1 MTSFVFHMIPNAH
14 LDPVWL
20 WDWREGFEEGI
31 STCRSVLDLMDED
44 DEVTF
49 ARGEAAIYAYIAE
62 HDPSTFKRILKRI
75 REGRWEVVGG
85 TWVQADTNL
94 PAIETFARLY
104 AEGQAELLRLTGKRP
119 SVAWAAD
126 SFGHAAGLPEVM
138 AHAGIDGFAFTR
150 PDSGR
155 LPFSKPAFWWE
166 SPSGAR
172 ILSYRP
178 ATGWYGAERTELPGR
193 LDGLLGE
200 ASKHGMRDVGVFFG
214 LGNHGG
220 GPTRRHLADLR
231 AWAAKHPEVILRW
244 DGLHGLI
251 AAIRAEAKRQPKDWL
266 PVHRGELGHCLR
278 GCYASNLRFKS
289 AFRHAECEVVRAE
302 TADAAL
308 GTLLKRKPAQ
318 LTEAW
323 RGVLFNTFHDILP
336 GSSIERAY
344 DQQLDWVGG
353 VRHTAAVVQH
363 GALAALARRLD
374 TTVPAVP
381 EDHPKAQ
388 PLLAWNPLPRT
399 ATRLVELEAS
409 LDWRPIW
416 AYRDREADV
425 PLRLRGADGKDLP
438 FQRIETEHRAMPGL
452 PWRFRVLAPLSIP
465 GLGWSVADLGWVEG
479 AKAPAWTGP
488 AATADGEHAIACG
501 AWRVAAKPGDAGI
514 AITRDGKPFLGGD
527 GLQARLDEDRFGSW
541 GGMGEEPESFNAPA
555 EPRERW
561 RVAQVQVREHGP
573 LRAALWVRLA
583 GTHSRLDL
591 ELRLES
597 GRDVVDIQARACLDE
612 RSARLRLVLPTGS
625 DEATYATP
633 GATLK
638 RGPIGEVPGGRWVRC
653 GEVGFASDALYSYHT
668 VRGELAATVA
678 RATRYA
684 DDRVVG
690 PEFEPWRP
698 VQDTGES
705 RFTCLLAPAD
715 ADLGALAEELAQP
728 VQAVPVAVRKG
739 DLPRRGGVLDV
750 SPATVRVL
758 ALRPVRGGVI
768 LRVHNEAAAAVTPK
782 IRWQGKSLALGKIP
796 GGAIRSWK
804 LAGGKPK
811 VVDLL
816 TG

>member
-1 MTSFVFHMIPNAH
+1 MTYVFHIIPNAH

-49 ARGEAAIYAYIAE
+49 SRGEAAIYAYIAE
-62 HDPSTFKRILKRI
+62 HDPATFARIMKRI

-104 AEGQAELLRLTGKRP
+104 AEGQAELHRLTGRRAR
-119 SVAWAAD
+119 VAWAAD

-138 AHAGIDGFAFTR
+138 AHAGIEGFAFTR
-150 PDSGR
+150 PDPGR

-172 ILSYRP
+172 VLSYRP
-178 ATGWYGAERTELPGR
+178 ATGWYGAERHELPGR
-193 LDGLLGE
+193 LDGLLSE
-200 ASKHGMRDVGVFFG
+200 AAKHGMRDVGVFFG

-220 GPTRRHLADLR
+220 GPTRRHIADLR
-231 AWAAKHPEVILRW
+231 AWAAKHPEVRLAW

-251 AAIRAEAKRQPKDWL
+251 DAIRSEAKRQPKDWL

-289 AFRHAECEVVRAE
+289 AFRRAESEIVRAE
-302 TADAAL
+302 SADAAVGVL
-308 GTLLKRKPAQ
+308 ARRAPAV

-344 DQQLDWVGG
+344 DQQLDWLGG
-353 VRHTAAVVQH
+353 VRHRAAVVQQV
-363 GALAALARRLD
+363 ALAALARRIE
-374 TTVPAVP
+374 TRVPEVPA
-381 EDHPKAQ
+381 DHPKAQ
-388 PLLAWNPLPRT
+388 PILTWNPLPRT
-399 ATRLVELEAS
+399 ATRMVELEAS

-416 AYRDREADV
+416 SYRDREADV
-425 PLRLRGADGKDLP
+425 PLRLRGADGADLP

-452 PWRFRVLAPLSIP
+452 PWRYRVLAPLAVP

-479 AKAPAWTGP
+479 AVPPAWTGP
-488 AATADGEHAIACG
+488 VASVDGDHAIACG
-501 AWRVAAKPGDAGI
+501 IWRVSARPGDAGI
-514 AITRDGKPFLGGD
+514 TITRDGKPFLGGA
-527 GLQARLDEDRFGSW
+527 GLHARLDEDRFGSW

-555 EPRERW
+555 QPLERWTVTHVAVRER
-561 RVAQVQVREHGP
+561 GP

-583 GTHSRLDL
+583 GARSRLDL

-597 GRDVVDIQARACLDE
+597 GRDAVDIQARVCLDE
-612 RSARLRLVLPTGS
+612 RSARLRLVLPTGA

-633 GATLK
+633 GATLT
-638 RGPIGEVPGGRWVRC
+638 RGPIGEVPGGRWVRS
-653 GEVGFASDALYSYHT
+653 GAVGFASDALYSYLNG
-668 VRGELAATVA
+668 RGELAATIS
-678 RATRYA
+678 RATRFA

-698 VQDTGES
+698 VQDTGEQ
-705 RFTCLLAPAD
+705 RFACLLAPGD

-728 VQAVPVAVRKG
+728 VQTVPIAARPGK
-739 DLPRRGGVLDV
+739 LPRSGGLLSV

-758 ALRPVRGGVI
+758 ALRSVRGGVI
-768 LRVHNEAAAAVTPK
+768 LRLHNEGTAAVTPK
-782 IRWQGKSLALGKIP
+782 VRWQGKAVALSKLP
-796 GGAIRSWK
+796 AGAIRSWK
-804 LAGGKPK
+804 LGAGKPK
-811 VVDLL
+811 AVDLL

>member
-1 MTSFVFHMIPNAH
+1 
-14 LDPVWL
+14 
-20 WDWREGFEEGI
+20 
-31 STCRSVLDLMDED
+31 
-44 DEVTF
+44 
-49 ARGEAAIYAYIAE
+49 
-62 HDPSTFKRILKRI
+62 
-75 REGRWEVVGG
+75 
-85 TWVQADTNL
+85 
-94 PAIETFARLY
+94 
-104 AEGQAELLRLTGKRP
+104 
-119 SVAWAAD
+119 
-126 SFGHAAGLPEVM
+126 
-138 AHAGIDGFAFTR
+138 
-150 PDSGR
+150 
-155 LPFSKPAFWWE
+155 
-166 SPSGAR
+166 
-172 ILSYRP
+172 
-178 ATGWYGAERTELPGR
+178 
-193 LDGLLGE
+193 
-200 ASKHGMRDVGVFFG
+200 
-214 LGNHGG
+214 
-220 GPTRRHLADLR
+220 
-231 AWAAKHPEVILRW
+231 
-244 DGLHGLI
+244 
-251 AAIRAEAKRQPKDWL
+251 
-266 PVHRGELGHCLR
+266 
-278 GCYASNLRFKS
+278 
-289 AFRHAECEVVRAE
+289 
-302 TADAAL
+302 
-308 GTLLKRKPAQ
+308 
-318 LTEAW
+318 
-323 RGVLFNTFHDILP
+323 
-336 GSSIERAY
+336 
-344 DQQLDWVGG
+344 
-353 VRHTAAVVQH
+353 
-363 GALAALARRLD
+363 
-374 TTVPAVP
+374 
-381 EDHPKAQ
+381 
-388 PLLAWNPLPRT
+388 
-399 ATRLVELEAS
+399 
-409 LDWRPIW
+409 
-416 AYRDREADV
+416 
-425 PLRLRGADGKDLP
+425 
-438 FQRIETEHRAMPGL
+438 
-452 PWRFRVLAPLSIP
+452 
-465 GLGWSVADLGWVEG
+465 
-479 AKAPAWTGP
+479 
-488 AATADGEHAIACG
+488 
-501 AWRVAAKPGDAGI
+501 
-514 AITRDGKPFLGGD
+514 
-527 GLQARLDEDRFGSW
+527 LDEDRFGSW

-796 GGAIRSWK
+796 GGAIRTWK